1 MKTETER
8 KTAEK
13 AITSI
18 SAPVRGKK
26 DIAKVASISSGSEEI
41 GALIADTLE
50 KLPPECVIEVQESNG
65 LEITCEVMRGMQF
78 DRGYLTSHMV
88 TDTKHMEAVL
98 EDPLI
103 LLTDQKIIS
112 IDDLLPILEQVK
124 HAGRSLFIVS
134 DSIETEP
141 FGTVLSR

>member
-1 MKTETER
+1 
-8 KTAEK
+8 
-13 AITSI
+13 
-18 SAPVRGKK
+18 
-26 DIAKVASISSGSEEI
+26 
-41 GALIADTLE
+41 
-50 KLPPECVIEVQESNG
+50 
-65 LEITCEVMRGMQF
+65 
-78 DRGYLTSHMV
+78 
-88 TDTKHMEAVL
+88 MEAVL

-124 HAGRSLFIVS
+124 HAGRSRFIVS

>member
-1 MKTETER
+1 
-8 KTAEK
+8 
-13 AITSI
+13 
-18 SAPVRGKK
+18 
-26 DIAKVASISSGSEEI
+26 
-41 GALIADTLE
+41 
-50 KLPPECVIEVQESNG
+50 
-65 LEITCEVMRGMQF
+65 
-78 DRGYLTSHMV
+78 MV

-141 FGTVLSR
+141 FGRVLSR

>member
-1 MKTETER
+1 
-8 KTAEK
+8 
-13 AITSI
+13 
-18 SAPVRGKK
+18 
-26 DIAKVASISSGSEEI
+26 
-41 GALIADTLE
+41 
-50 KLPPECVIEVQESNG
+50 
-65 LEITCEVMRGMQF
+65 
-78 DRGYLTSHMV
+78 
-88 TDTKHMEAVL
+88 MEAVL

-141 FGTVLSR
+141 FGRVLSR